1 MATSQEEYITVDDI
15 WVCSICFE
23 KPRYLP
29 CKHSFYQACLYSYII
44 SQCKSTEPRKP
55 EGWADL
61 FPLNDILQKMVD
73 KPDGIYCEPCFRE
86 NDDEQATNYCV
97 TCKKYL
103 CTTCT
108 KYHGRNIASRDHTI
122 FKASKINSIKVVSE
136 IELANGC
143 PNHQHEK
150 IQLYCHDHDQP
161 CCALCGGTEHRTCE
175 KVDTIENAF
184 QA

>member
-1 MATSQEEYITVDDI
+1 M
-15 WVCSICFE
+15 
-23 KPRYLP
+23 
-29 CKHSFYQACLYSYII
+29 
-44 SQCKSTEPRKP
+44 
-55 EGWADL
+55 
-61 FPLNDILQKMVD
+61 
-73 KPDGIYCEPCFRE
+73 
-86 NDDEQATNYCV
+86 
-97 TCKKYL
+97 

-184 QA
+184 QGFKKSEKMNTIQNEVKEFKKKLLRKKNEKEKNLLEIENTVEENITETEEEFLV